1 MTSEAKRR
9 ELHLWIASGPHL
21 DALAPF
27 LSALGAPFERGRVA
41 ELAQSQSPPALVLL
55 HADDLGAEDVL
66 DVRRFLARESEARL
80 LLLGDDAGRRGVRAL
95 LRSERARW
103 MSWPPDIDDVRAIA
117 AGASRSRPD
126 DAREPAR
133 REAFASSSAHVASD
147 ASISADAERA
157 RSASEGFAPSSRAA
171 PPPSALEV
179 DVAEIERVLGPAHGA
194 EVRPAHGVELDPAYR
209 AALHPAHGA
218 ERFAPSRDEHRAP
231 QRGESPPAKGTENSP
246 PQRDL
251 DLSSPRA
258 EHGAPRSADFATPPH
273 ATTGLSESRSSVFA
287 DEETSLDPMRAE
299 ASGSAAAPA
308 ISRPSSPLSPAS
320 EPFRAQVADLA
331 DIAQRIEFSVQA
343 LREASDDLDD
353 ASADPRA
360 LDALTGDVARLIQF
374 ARTLGYVVSP
384 PGPGSQ
390 LVDLTEMLELFLS
403 EIRSSGPDAPRCL
416 LRSNGTLRVRS
427 DRQLLSQAFDALFFT
442 ARNAAGRG
450 EIVRVQARRDDEAIP
465 PVARV
470 SIDFPAGKLRD
481 VPAATLLEP
490 YALRRVLP
498 DLGPNSLAA
507 AARILQGQGGS
518 CRLEP
523 QARGRLEWMVTLPL
537 AAAGDERAV
546 ESASSAA
553 ARADDPFA

>member
-1 MTSEAKRR
+1 MTSEEQRR
-9 ELHLWIASGPHL
+9 ELPLWIASGPHL

-66 DVRRFLARESEARL
+66 DVRRFLAREREARL

-117 AGASRSRPD
+117 AGASRSQPD
-126 DAREPAR
+126 DVAR
-133 REAFASSSAHVASD
+133 REAFVTSSAHVASD
-147 ASISADAERA
+147 ASVSADAERA
-157 RSASEGFAPSSRAA
+157 RAAREGFAPSSRAA
-171 PPPSALEV
+171 PPPSALEM
-179 DVAEIERVLGPAHGA
+179 DVAEIERVLGPT
-194 EVRPAHGVELDPAYR
+194 
-209 AALHPAHGA
+209 HGA
-218 ERFAPSRDEHRAP
+218 ERFAPDRDEQVAP
-231 QRGESPPAKGTENSP
+231 RRGESPPQKRTENP
-246 PQRDL
+246 PSQRGD
-251 DLSSPRA
+251 DFSSPRA
-258 EHGAPRSADFATPPH
+258 EQAAPRSADFATPPH
-273 ATTGLSESRSSVFA
+273 ATTGVSESQSSVFA
-287 DEETSLDPMRAE
+287 DEETSHDPMHAE
-299 ASGSAAAPA
+299 PSGSAAATA
-308 ISRPSSPLSPAS
+308 NSRPSSPPAPAS

-343 LREASDDLDD
+343 LREASEDLDD
-353 ASADPRA
+353 APADPRA

-403 EIRSSGPDAPRCL
+403 EIRGSGPDAPRCL

-465 PVARV
+465 PLARV

-537 AAAGDERAV
+537 ALAGDERAV
-546 ESASSAA
+546 GSASGAA